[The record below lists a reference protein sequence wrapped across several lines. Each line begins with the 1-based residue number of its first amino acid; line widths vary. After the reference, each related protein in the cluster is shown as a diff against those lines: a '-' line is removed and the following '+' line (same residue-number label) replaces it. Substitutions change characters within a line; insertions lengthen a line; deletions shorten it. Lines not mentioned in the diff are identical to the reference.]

1 MTKKKKIIIAG
12 VVVSAVLVSLL
23 AFMLIGRNQTTKAKV
38 NVKEKTKGPVQV
50 TTALAT
56 VKEIPAYIDGTG
68 SFVADETTDIA
79 PKVSGQVISTFIEVG
94 DFVRTGQ
101 VVAKLDDKD
110 ERLKLEQAKS
120 AVRQAEIS
128 VKQAQ
133 ARLGIDNSGK
143 FNDANV
149 PEVQQAYL
157 NYEAAIQ
164 EAKLAAVNE
173 RRFANLLQTGD
184 TSRLQYDQYR
194 TTAETS
200 AARAKAL
207 LKQYENSKN
216 LARQNNQQIVSA
228 RAAVTNAQTQVDI
241 ANKAIADT
249 VVYAPF
255 SGSVDERPVS
265 KGEYVTPSSKI
276 ATIVRTNPIKLSLPL
291 PESQAGKIGI
301 GMGVSASVAA
311 YPDQNFAG
319 SIAAIQPSLEVDSR
333 SIIIEAEINNGE
345 GKLRPGMFGT
355 AQIVL
360 STSDSGVFVP
370 ITAVMTDETTLSSSV
385 YVIKDGVARL
395 TVVQIGD
402 KEDDQIRIIMGIGE
416 NETVAT
422 SNLQDLYDG
431 ATVVQ

>member
-1 MTKKKKIIIAG
+1 MTNKKKIIIASVIG
-12 VVVSAVLVSLL
+12 LTVVGSLL
-23 AFMLIGRNQTTKAKV
+23 AVVLIGRNQTTNAEV
-38 NVKEKTKGPVQV
+38 TVKQNTKGPVEV

-56 VKEIPAYIDGTG
+56 VKEIPSYIEGTG
-68 SFVADETTDIA
+68 SFVADETTNIA
-79 PKVSGQVISTFIEVG
+79 PKVSGQIVSTFIEVG
-94 DFVRTGQ
+94 DFVKSGQ
-101 VVAKLDDKD
+101 VVAKIDDKD
-110 ERLKLEQAKS
+110 ARLRLEQAQ
-120 AVRQAEIS
+120 AGVRKAEIG

-133 ARLGIDNSGK
+133 ARLGIDKSGN

-157 NYEAAIQ
+157 NYQVAVE

-184 TSRLQYDQYR
+184 TSKLNYDQYR

-228 RAAVTNAQTQVDI
+228 RSEVKNAQTQVEI
-241 ANKAIADT
+241 AQKAITDT
-249 VVYAPF
+249 IVYAPF

-291 PESQAGKIGI
+291 PESDAGRVSV
-301 GMGVSASVAA
+301 GMGVSTSVAA
-311 YPDQNFAG
+311 YPDQKFAG
-319 SIAAIQPSLEVDSR
+319 RIAAIQPTLEVDSR
-333 SIIIEAEINNGE
+333 SIIIEVEVSNGE

-355 AQIVL
+355 AKVVL
-360 STSDSGVFVP
+360 SNSDQGVFVP

-385 YVIKDGVARL
+385 YLIKDGVARL
-395 TVVQIGD
+395 TIVQTGM
-402 KEDDQIRIIMGIGE
+402 KEDDQIRIISGLVE
-416 NETVAT
+416 NETVAL
-422 SNLQDLYDG
+422 SNLTDLYDG